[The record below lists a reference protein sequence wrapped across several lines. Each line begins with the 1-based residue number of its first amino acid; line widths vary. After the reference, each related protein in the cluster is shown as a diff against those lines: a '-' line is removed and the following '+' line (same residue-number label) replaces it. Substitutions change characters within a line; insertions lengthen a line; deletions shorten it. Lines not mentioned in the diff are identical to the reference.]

1 MTDNDRSDMHTQYR
15 RNVGYVLVTVA
26 LLLITPITGVTT
38 GVAAQTETT
47 ETAESSLSVALEED
61 GSARVMLTVP
71 FDLATD
77 VDRQAFETLRENTTL
92 REQRTDQFA
101 TRIET
106 VAEGMAVETERDVRV
121 HDGSI
126 EFTERNGT
134 GLVRFSVTWD
144 GLAARQGDRL
154 VMSEPFSSGFTADRQ
169 FRVVGP
175 DGYGLANV
183 TPPPSEEME
192 NAAVWSAGS
201 TLDGFEVVFAPTVE
215 GAVDTTAT
223 DTRDDA
229 ATTGIDTGSGDGPGF
244 GVAIAL
250 LAALFGVVL
259 VISRTGG

>member
-1 MTDNDRSDMHTQYR
+1 MTDDDRSDTHTQPR

-26 LLLITPITGVTT
+26 LLLIAPIAGVTT

-47 ETAESSLSVALEED
+47 ESAESSLSVELEED
-61 GSARVMLTVP
+61 GSARVALTVP

-77 VDRQAFETLRENTTL
+77 VERQAFETLRENTTL
-92 REQRTDQFA
+92 REQRTEQFA
-101 TRIET
+101 TRMET
-106 VAEGMAVETERDVRV
+106 VAAGMAAETEREVRV

-134 GLVRFSVTWD
+134 GLIRLSVTWD
-144 GLAARQGDRL
+144 GLAAQQGDRL
-154 VMSEPFSSGFTADRQ
+154 VMSEPFNSGFTADRQ

-183 TPPPSEEME
+183 TPPPSEQME

-201 TLDGFEVVFAPTVE
+201 TLDGFEAVFIPTEE

-223 DTRDDA
+223 DTRDGA
-229 ATTGIDTGSGDGPGF
+229 ATTGTDTGSGDGPGF

-259 VISRTGG
+259 VVSRTGG